1 MIIKSQMFFLVY
13 YLQKLRIPFHV
24 FDISSGN
31 CREGEGYFIG
41 CILKPYYYTLTA
53 WLTEL
58 TSWWQLQLA
67 VTMGICYPLIAE
79 YEQIANFLTY
89 CTF

>member
-1 MIIKSQMFFLVY
+1 MFFLVY

-58 TSWWQLQLA
+58 TS
-67 VTMGICYPLIAE
+67 
-79 YEQIANFLTY
+79 
-89 CTF
+89 